1 MQVSR
6 RISFKSF
13 IKNCVSVILKRS
25 HHNTAVGIHDL
36 KNDESS
42 AQLVIDCD
50 VAQAIAVPEV
60 QNGTRISM
68 MKFFTL
74 VRSI

>member
-13 IKNCVSVILKRS
+13 MKNCVSVILKRS

-42 AQLVIDCD
+42 AQLVCD